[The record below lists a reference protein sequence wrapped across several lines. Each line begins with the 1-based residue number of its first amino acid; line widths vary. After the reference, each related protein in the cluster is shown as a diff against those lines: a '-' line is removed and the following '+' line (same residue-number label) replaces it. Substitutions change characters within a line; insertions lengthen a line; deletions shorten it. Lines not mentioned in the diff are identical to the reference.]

1 MRFASIS
8 FALLLT
14 PAFALAQSNGWQFP
28 APQLDKPTHKLGQSS
43 GWDSPNL
50 SPVMAARLSNVTGA
64 CPVGLRAQRQG
75 STSLVTVDGKTQ
87 RPNSPAVRL
96 TLNNFQGKN
105 IVGATVRVSGYG
117 TRPQLFPVQGRGSS
131 GEVTKTVSVKLD
143 VAQGKSGQTDV
154 MAEKFGAISRI
165 YLEMVEYAD
174 GTIWRADQE
183 QPCSVEPDLLMLV
196 ADK

>member
-14 PAFALAQSNGWQFP
+14 PMVALAQNSGWQFP
-28 APQLDKPTHKLGQSS
+28 APQLNKPTHKLGQSS
-43 GWDSPNL
+43 GTNL
-50 SPVMAARLSNVTGA
+50 SPVMAARLSNLTGA

-75 STSLVTVDGKTQ
+75 STSLVVVDGKTQ
-87 RPNSPAVRL
+87 RPIGPTVRL
-96 TLNNFQGKN
+96 TVNNLQSKN
-105 IVGATVRVSGYG
+105 IVGATLRLSGYG
-117 TRPQLFPVQGRGSS
+117 KGPQLFLVQGVSSRGEMTS
-131 GEVTKTVSVKLD
+131 TVSVKLD
-143 VAQGKSGQTDV
+143 VVQGKSGQTDLT
-154 MAEKFGAISRI
+154 AEKFGAVSRI

-174 GTIWRADQE
+174 GTAWRAHQE